1 MSENTNDVKVTTGND
16 DLLGL
21 VKEISD
27 VVKDTANSTAEL
39 KEKQVKM
46 EDELAKHVSSTSDR
60 FATAE
65 AQLSTQSDEQDA
77 ITKSVF
83 DVVVKDVMVRDM
95 WGYNDPISRAIY
107 KTDTA
112 WSNKQ
117 GWHRKGAGYGADDI
131 VMQLNDS
138 LYLMGMHKAIQS
150 QKTGNPMSYSD
161 AVKSFDSYNLFRY
174 ELERNSE
181 LRKAMDSSTSG
192 EGGAWV
198 PTMFS
203 ANLIDDIRLALRVSA
218 LFPRI
223 TMPAGSGSFD
233 VPVQGA
239 RRDAYLVGEATA
251 DSGNTAYPAA
261 TPPTA
266 KVTFSAIKHGLRIL
280 FSDELEEDS
289 AIAIMPLVRS
299 ELVYALANAEE
310 KAIINGDTTGTHMDS
325 NVTAGTDIQK
335 SFMGL
340 RKLSGGNSGD
350 AAVNISTLSLA
361 NLRSIRQ
368 NMGKFG
374 TNPSDLAWV
383 VGLSGYIQMLGLNEV
398 VTVDKFGPSATV
410 TNGTLGFL
418 DGIPI
423 VVSEHIKQDLNATG
437 VYDNTTKTKTVMLLA
452 HKPSFYVAEKPGGLK
467 VESDRDINIGQNI
480 MVASRRFDFEEV
492 ISDASGESNVG
503 LGYNLTS

>member
-1 MSENTNDVKVTTGND
+1 
-16 DLLGL
+16 
-21 VKEISD
+21 
-27 VVKDTANSTAEL
+27 
-39 KEKQVKM
+39 
-46 EDELAKHVSSTSDR
+46 
-60 FATAE
+60 
-65 AQLSTQSDEQDA
+65 
-77 ITKSVF
+77 
-83 DVVVKDVMVRDM
+83 M

-107 KTDTA
+107 KPDTK
-112 WSNKQ
+112 WSKKH
-117 GWHRKGAGYGADDI
+117 GWQNGGNGYGADDI

-138 LYLMGMHKAIQS
+138 LLLMGMHKAIAS
-150 QKTGNPMSYSD
+150 ARSGNPMSYSQ

-181 LRKAMDSSTSG
+181 LRKAMDSATSG
-192 EGGAWV
+192 EGSEWV

-203 ANLIDDIRLALRVSA
+203 SQLIDDIRLALRVSA
-218 LFPRI
+218 LFPSI
-223 TMPAGSGSFD
+223 TMPAGAGSFD

-251 DSGNTAYPAA
+251 DSGNTAYPAG
-261 TPPTA
+261 TPPTS
-266 KVTFSAIKHGLRIL
+266 KVTFTAIKHALRIL

-310 KAIINGDTTGTHMDS
+310 NSVINGDITGTHMDS
-325 NVTAGTDIQK
+325 NVTVATDIQK
-335 SFMGL
+335 SFSGL
-340 RKLSGGNSGD
+340 RKLSGGSSGD
-350 AAVNISTLSLA
+350 AAVDIGTLSLA

-368 NMGKFG
+368 GMGKFG
-374 TNPSDLAWV
+374 TNPADLAWV
-383 VGLSGYIQMLGLNEV
+383 VGLSGYIQLLGLNEV
-398 VTVDKFGPSATV
+398 VTVDKFGPQATV
-410 TNGTLGFL
+410 SNGTLGFL

-452 HKPSFYVAEKPGGLK
+452 HKASFYKAEKPGGLK

-480 MVASRRFDFEEV
+480 MVASRRFDFKEV
-492 ISDASGESNVG
+492 IADGADEANVG

>member
-1 MSENTNDVKVTTGND
+1 MSENTDVKVATGND

-21 VKEISD
+21 VKEMRD
-27 VVKDTANSTAEL
+27 VVMDTATTQSEL

-46 EDELAKHVSSTSDR
+46 EDELSKHITSTTDR
-60 FATAE
+60 FATTE
-65 AQLSTQSDEQDA
+65 ATLGSFSDEHEELGR
-77 ITKSVF
+77 SVF

-95 WGYNDPISRAIY
+95 WGYNDPLSRAIY
-107 KTDTA
+107 KPDTK
-112 WSNKQ
+112 WSKKL
-117 GWHRKGAGYGADDI
+117 GWQSGHNGYGADDI

-138 LYLMGMHKAIQS
+138 LLLMGMHKAIS
-150 QKTGNPMSYSD
+150 SARSGTPMSYSE

-174 ELERNSE
+174 ELERNTE
-181 LRKAMDSSTSG
+181 LRKAMDTAASG

-203 ANLIDDIRLALRVSA
+203 AQLIDDIRLALRVSA
-218 LFPRI
+218 LFPSI
-223 TMPAGSGSFD
+223 TMPAGAGAFE

-251 DSGNTAYPAA
+251 DSGNTAYPAS

-266 KVTFSAIKHGLRIL
+266 KITFTAIKHALRIL

-310 KAIINGDTTGTHMDS
+310 SAVVNGDTAGTHQDS
-325 NVTAGTDIQK
+325 NVTAATDVQK
-335 SFMGL
+335 SFNGL
-340 RKLSGGNSGD
+340 RKHSGGSSGD
-350 AAVNISTLSLA
+350 AAVDIGTLSLA

-368 NMGKFG
+368 GMGKFG
-374 TNPSDLAWV
+374 TNPADLAWV
-383 VGLSGYIQMLGLNEV
+383 VGLSGYIQLLGLSEV
-398 VTVDKFGPSATV
+398 VTVDKFGPAATV

-423 VVSEHIKQDLNATG
+423 VVSEHVKQNLNATG
-437 VYDNTTKTKTVMLLA
+437 VYDGTTTTKTVMLLA
-452 HKPSFYVAEKPGGLK
+452 HQPSFYKAEKPGGLK

-480 MVASRRFDFEEV
+480 MVASRRYDFKEV
-492 ISDASGESNVG
+492 IADGSDESNCG